1 MTKMIVFDM
10 AGTTVDED
18 NVVYK
23 TLRKSINAAGYHV
36 SLGQVLRVGAGKE
49 KLQAIKD
56 VLKLEEKV
64 DTTQK
69 AIVIFEHFKALLS
82 NAYQELE
89 VKEQPEASNVFQQLK
104 SQNIKVVLNTGYD
117 RQTAEHLVGKIGWK
131 KGEDFDA
138 LVTASDVSNGRP
150 KPDMILLAMEKLGVE
165 NANQVI
171 KIGDSGIDIEE
182 GKNAHCGLTI
192 GITTGAQTK
201 EQLQQAN
208 PDYIIDRLSEVLAI
222 IS

>member
-1 MTKMIVFDM
+1 MINMVVFDM

-23 TLRKSINAAGYHV
+23 TLRKSINEAGYNV
-36 SLGQVLRVGAGKE
+36 SLAQVLRVGAGKE

-56 VLKLEEKV
+56 VLKLEEEGDIAK
-64 DTTQK
+64 K
-69 AIVIFEHFKALLS
+69 AISIFENFKNLLS
-82 NAYQELE
+82 NVYQELD
-89 VKEQPEASNVFQQLK
+89 VKEQSKATEVFRQLK
-104 SQNIKVVLNTGYD
+104 AQHIKVVLNTGYD

-131 KGEDFDA
+131 KGVDFDA

-150 KPDMILLAMEKLGVE
+150 EPDMILLAMEKLGVQD
-165 NANQVI
+165 ASQVI

-182 GKNAHCGLTI
+182 GKNAHCGLNI

-208 PDYIIDRLSEVLAI
+208 PDYIIDRLDEI
-222 IS
+222 ISIIS